1 MRITRAVRR
10 GEALTDSLEA
20 RLALERVAYERRG
33 ARRARRGYLALAA
46 LALAGVVAGLL
57 GPSALFLFSAV
68 VLQSTLVARFLFLPR
83 LERNLDQAEALNR
96 AVVGRP

>member
-20 RLALERVAYERRG
+20 RIALERVAYERRG
-33 ARRARRGYLALAA
+33 ARRARRGYLAIA

-57 GPSALFLFSAV
+57 RPSALFLFSAV

-96 AVVGRP
+96 TVVGRP